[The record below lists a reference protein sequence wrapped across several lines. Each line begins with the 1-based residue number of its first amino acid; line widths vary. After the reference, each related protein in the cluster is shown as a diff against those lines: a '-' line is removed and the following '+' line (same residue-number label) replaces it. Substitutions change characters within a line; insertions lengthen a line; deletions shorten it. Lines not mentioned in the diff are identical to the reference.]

1 MTDPH
6 VHQKLHDH
14 HAEKW
19 GRYIGWWYNTD
30 IWGLIDSQVYS
41 YAQHP
46 QMLRKNHINE
56 QNNSLISDSNLQAEA
71 TKANSLIEAC
81 MAGCWLNFA
90 CMLAGLL
97 LILIQK
103 LKLKQKQKEMDR

>member
-1 MTDPH
+1 MEYQSLNHDLISYPYHCRAVMTDPH

-41 YAQHP
+41 YA
-46 QMLRKNHINE
+46 
-56 QNNSLISDSNLQAEA
+56 
-71 TKANSLIEAC
+71 
-81 MAGCWLNFA
+81 
-90 CMLAGLL
+90 
-97 LILIQK
+97 
-103 LKLKQKQKEMDR
+103 

>member
-41 YAQHP
+41 YAYHT
-46 QMLRKNHINE
+46 QMLNIIKRF
-56 QNNSLISDSNLQAEA
+56 QISQYF
-71 TKANSLIEAC
+71 T
-81 MAGCWLNFA
+81 
-90 CMLAGLL
+90 
-97 LILIQK
+97 ILIYRP
-103 LKLKQKQKEMDR
+103 KQPKQTV

>member
-1 MTDPH
+1 MQYQQCNYDLISYPYHSRAVMTDPH

-41 YAQHP
+41 YAYY
-46 QMLRKNHINE
+46 
-56 QNNSLISDSNLQAEA
+56 
-71 TKANSLIEAC
+71 T
-81 MAGCWLNFA
+81 
-90 CMLAGLL
+90 
-97 LILIQK
+97 
-103 LKLKQKQKEMDR
+103 

>member
-41 YAQHP
+41 YAYTHMFIP
-46 QMLRKNHINE
+46 YKSLE
-56 QNNSLISDSNLQAEA
+56 QFAIFQFQSTGRSNQ
-71 TKANSLIEAC
+71 S
-81 MAGCWLNFA
+81 
-90 CMLAGLL
+90 
-97 LILIQK
+97 
-103 LKLKQKQKEMDR
+103 KQFN